1 VILLEML
8 PIRFLVLS
16 IVLLVIAGA
25 IFQQVNFF
33 LNFAQEKNFRDDIK
47 MLVSKI
53 DFVSGKGS
61 VLKSVVNVPSN
72 GELIIDI
79 NNNKIIA
86 GIGTKR
92 FFASTSKN
100 LISYNGQDSG
110 NVSFLRGS
118 YLLSLCY
125 YCDEEKNMTLVIG

>member
-1 VILLEML
+1 MILLEML

-72 GELIIDI
+72 G
-79 NNNKIIA
+79 
-86 GIGTKR
+86 
-92 FFASTSKN
+92 
-100 LISYNGQDSG
+100 
-110 NVSFLRGS
+110 
-118 YLLSLCY
+118 
-125 YCDEEKNMTLVIG
+125 